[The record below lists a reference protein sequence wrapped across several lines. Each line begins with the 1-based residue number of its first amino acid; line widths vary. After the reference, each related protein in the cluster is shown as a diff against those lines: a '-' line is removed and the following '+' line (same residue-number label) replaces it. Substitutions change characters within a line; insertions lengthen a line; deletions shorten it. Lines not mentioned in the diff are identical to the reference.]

1 MQSPR
6 GSLQEWIRVSLR
18 AGMDETCSVLS
29 FAQCF
34 REPLGLALRRREA
47 KRCIKA
53 TAKSCARVR
62 WISESQAMFLPKVK
76 DFDLIHLLDTISGR
90 LVRIARRPLTAKELL
105 IAVPI
110 SNKERLKWTKDGSLV
125 QQGTASFRRGQAI
138 SMTTYAIDPV
148 EALLANP
155 SEIERWR
162 ARDSWLETR

>member
-1 MQSPR
+1 
-6 GSLQEWIRVSLR
+6 
-18 AGMDETCSVLS
+18 
-29 FAQCF
+29 
-34 REPLGLALRRREA
+34 
-47 KRCIKA
+47 
-53 TAKSCARVR
+53 
-62 WISESQAMFLPKVK
+62 MFLPKVK

-110 SNKERLKWTKDGSLV
+110 SNKERLKWTKDGRLV

-155 SEIERWR
+155 HEIERWR
-162 ARDSWLETR
+162 ARDLWLETR